1 MLGTADIELCENAE
15 LKKRYTYAVEVLAG
29 KNKRGRVAEG
39 EQPRGSS

>member
-1 MLGTADIELCENAE
+1 MLGTADIELCVNAE

-29 KNKRGRVAEG
+29 KTQKARVAEG